1 MYYVCNWLDSR
12 RRFKNVGLAKGCVTR
27 IFIGVYMKEI
37 SQAELEVMKVLW
49 QQSPRTANEVV
60 EVLADASEWHEKTV
74 KTLLNRLVA
83 KGAVSFEKDG
93 RAYLYSPVVQQADYT
108 QRESMSF
115 IQRVFSGRLAPLVAG
130 FAEQKQLKA
139 EDVAE
144 LKLLIA
150 QWEQE
155 QKK

>member
-1 MYYVCNWLDSR
+1 
-12 RRFKNVGLAKGCVTR
+12 
-27 IFIGVYMKEI
+27 MKEI

-60 EVLADASEWHEKTV
+60 DVLANASEWHEKTV
-74 KTLLNRLVA
+74 KTLLNRLVT

-93 RAYLYSPVVQQADYT
+93 RAYLYSPVVQQADYM
-108 QRESMSF
+108 QRESISF

>member
-1 MYYVCNWLDSR
+1 
-12 RRFKNVGLAKGCVTR
+12 
-27 IFIGVYMKEI
+27 MKEI

-49 QQSPRTANEVV
+49 QQAPRTANEVV
-60 EVLADASEWHEKTV
+60 ERLANANEWHEKTV

-93 RAYLYSPVVQQADYT
+93 RAYLYSPVIQQADYL

-139 EDVAE
+139 DDVAE
-144 LKLLIA
+144 LKLLIS